1 MPHLFFIL
9 DEPFFMLFF
18 IKTKENANKTKKITF
33 SERKNSFIEGNVPNF
48 Q

>member
-1 MPHLFFIL
+1 
-9 DEPFFMLFF
+9 MLFF